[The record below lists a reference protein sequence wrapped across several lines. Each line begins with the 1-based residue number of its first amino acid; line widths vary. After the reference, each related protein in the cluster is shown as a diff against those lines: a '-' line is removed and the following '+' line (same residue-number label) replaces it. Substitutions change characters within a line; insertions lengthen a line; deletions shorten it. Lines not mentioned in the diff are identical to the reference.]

1 MKGIGK
7 RVTIAFL
14 SIAALL
20 SVSGVIALVEL
31 RNLSYDAE
39 GVLAVGGQE
48 MNVAKR
54 LLHSAHD
61 HRRSVIDVAIFE
73 DAKGEGRSSKAKEC
87 IDEIIANESKD
98 ATGSVKA
105 SLDTLSVCIAN
116 MQKAVDNFVPSVS
129 IMVDSLVVE
138 QKIDARKWY
147 TTKYE
152 PLYTQFVEQVEA
164 YTQLSHDQLAPRA
177 EELSKNAHR
186 SVVPVFIS
194 LLVMIVVVL
203 LFYYFVYIYI
213 VKPILRINKGLSDY
227 LQFKAPYKVKAE
239 MVDQIRDL
247 NDNVET
253 LINMSRNQK
262 NQ

>member
-14 SIAALL
+14 SIVALL

-31 RNLSYDAE
+31 NNLSYDAE

-48 MNVAKR
+48 MDVAKR

-61 HRRSVIDVAIFE
+61 HSRSVIDITIFG
-73 DAKGEGRSSKAKEC
+73 DKKGEGRSDRAKAS
-87 IDEIIANESKD
+87 IDEIIASVRKSASGD
-98 ATGSVKA
+98 VKA
-105 SLDTLSVCIAN
+105 SLDTLSRCIAN
-116 MQKAVDNFVPSVS
+116 MQKTIDAFVPSVS

-147 TTKYE
+147 TSKYE
-152 PLYTQFVEQVEA
+152 PLYQQFVEQVES
-164 YTQLSHDQLAPRA
+164 YTQLSHEQLAPRA
-177 EELSKNAHR
+177 EALSRNAHR

-194 LLVMIVVVL
+194 LVVMIAVVL
-203 LFYYFVYIYI
+203 LFYYFIYIYVI
-213 VKPILRINKGLSDY
+213 KPILRINKGLSDY
-227 LQFKAPYKVKAE
+227 LQFKAPYNAKAE
-239 MVDQIRDL
+239 MIDQIKDL
-247 NDNVET
+247 NENVEN
-253 LINMSRNQK
+253 LVNISKNQK

>member
-116 MQKAVDNFVPSVS
+116 MQNINTSSARTLPRIGMFYVFVFITDFVSFFDRFDTAFLSNFSNGRSVS
-129 IMVDSLVVE
+129 VFFGKSTNI
-138 QKIDARKWY
+138 IHYAR
-147 TTKYE
+147 
-152 PLYTQFVEQVEA
+152 
-164 YTQLSHDQLAPRA
+164 
-177 EELSKNAHR
+177 
-186 SVVPVFIS
+186 
-194 LLVMIVVVL
+194 
-203 LFYYFVYIYI
+203 
-213 VKPILRINKGLSDY
+213 
-227 LQFKAPYKVKAE
+227 
-239 MVDQIRDL
+239 
-247 NDNVET
+247 
-253 LINMSRNQK
+253 
-262 NQ
+262 